1 MDPVLLVVA
10 SVVGLLALAM
20 VLFARRKPETTDDQL
35 SDTVFRLAENQA
47 ELAGRI
53 MSISEQTAAAQTA
66 FNERL
71 QAQER
76 AITKTLDDRL
86 SDMTRRVGES
96 LHKQTLTG
104 EQSMG
109 DLKERLAA
117 INAAQSKITQL
128 SEQVVSLQ
136 DVLTNKQA
144 RGGFGETQLEDLI
157 RTTLPPSAYDFQVQ
171 MGNGK
176 MADCLLRLPN
186 PPGSIAVDSKFPFES
201 FNVIR
206 QTPDGEDRTKARKA
220 FGRDVL
226 KHVHD
231 IREKYIIAGETS
243 DSALMFIPSEAVYAE
258 LHAELQDVIEK
269 SHRARVYIV
278 SPTTL
283 MALLNTIRAVLK
295 DAQMKEA
302 ASLIQQE
309 VAKMSDDVVRLDDR
323 VDKLQKHFDHANE
336 DVRQIRVS
344 CDKITRRASRMEEI
358 ELGETPTVDPSL
370 GKDDS
375 TAKEQETKT
384 GSQNVSA
391 SQAIADRARVARME
405 VDRRTVAAAGDD

>member
-20 VLFARRKPETTDDQL
+20 ILFSRRKPESVDDQL

-53 MSISEQTAAAQTA
+53 MSIADQTAAAQTA
-66 FNERL
+66 YNERL

-176 MADCLLRLPN
+176 MVDCLLRLPN

-231 IREKYIIAGETS
+231 IREKYIIPGETS

-258 LHAELQDVIEK
+258 LHAELQDVVDK

-302 ASLIQQE
+302 AGLIQQE
-309 VAKMSDDVVRLDDR
+309 VRKMSDDVERLDDR
-323 VDKLQKHFDHANE
+323 VGKLQRHFDHANE

-344 CDKITRRASRMEEI
+344 CDKITRRASLMEEI
-358 ELGETPTVDPSL
+358 ELGEAPTVDPSL
-370 GKDDS
+370 GKDDGAS
-375 TAKEQETKT
+375 EKPAANNGKPN
-384 GSQNVSA
+384 GSP

-405 VDRRTVAAAGDD
+405 IDQRTVVAGDD

>member
-1 MDPVLLVVA
+1 MMDPVLLTVA
-10 SVVGLLALAM
+10 AVVGLLALAM
-20 VLFARRKPETTDDQL
+20 VLFSRRKTDVVDDQL

-53 MSISEQTAAAQTA
+53 SSIAEQSAASQTAVS
-66 FNERL
+66 ERI
-71 QAQER
+71 QSQER
-76 AITKTLDDRL
+76 AITKMLDERL

-176 MADCLLRLPN
+176 MVDCLLRLPN

-201 FNVIR
+201 FNLIR
-206 QTPDGEDRTKARKA
+206 NTPDGEDRKKARKA

-231 IREKYIIAGETS
+231 IQEKYIIPGETS
-243 DSALMFIPSEAVYAE
+243 DSALMFLPSEAVYAE
-258 LHAELQDVIEK
+258 LHSELQDVIEK

-302 ASLIQQE
+302 ASLIQLE
-309 VAKMSDDVVRLDDR
+309 VQKMSDDVERLDDR
-323 VDKLQKHFDHANE
+323 VGKLQRHFDHANE

-344 CDKITRRASRMEEI
+344 CDKITRRAGRMEEI
-358 ELGETPTVDPSL
+358 QIGDVPAVDPSL
-370 GKDDS
+370 GAEDRKVGDQ
-375 TAKEQETKT
+375 TPKNGKAN
-384 GSQNVSA
+384 GGA

-405 VDRRTVAAAGDD
+405 VDQRTVAAGDD